1 MLIGEMG
8 STEQGGS
15 KASWIDEALTAIP
28 AYYPQIRGLLWFDT
42 YDDGMDWPI
51 ETSASSR
58 RSLRRRRSKARPTSP
73 KATRPTVDRRPD
85 PAAELSR
92 AEAPAGATSASA

>member
-15 KASWIDEALTAIP
+15 KAQWIEEALTAIP
-28 AYYPQIRGLLWFDT
+28 TYYSQIRGMLWFDT

-51 ETSASSR
+51 ETSASSANAFAAAIQSPAYVSAGEPEVVEGPIEPPQL
-58 RSLRRRRSKARPTSP
+58 RSNRRRN
-73 KATRPTVDRRPD
+73 
-85 PAAELSR
+85 
-92 AEAPAGATSASA
+92 